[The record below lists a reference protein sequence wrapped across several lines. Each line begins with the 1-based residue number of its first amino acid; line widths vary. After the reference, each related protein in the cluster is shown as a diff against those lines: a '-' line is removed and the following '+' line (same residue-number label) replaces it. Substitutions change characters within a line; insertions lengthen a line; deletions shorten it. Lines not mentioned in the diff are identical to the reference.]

1 MIYLFL
7 AVVFYSAAL
16 LIGTSAARNANTN
29 LASAVNTIFSAV
41 IPFLVVIPILSKK
54 TFQNQKYG
62 VLMAALSGI
71 VVSLFVLAINKS
83 LTQNKVSIVAPVIYG
98 ETILI
103 TTILSYFIFKEK
115 LTVLEGSGLFF
126 VLAGFAII
134 IFARATAK

>member
-1 MIYLFL
+1 
-7 AVVFYSAAL
+7 
-16 LIGTSAARNANTN
+16 
-29 LASAVNTIFSAV
+29 
-41 IPFLVVIPILSKK
+41 
-54 TFQNQKYG
+54 
-62 VLMAALSGI
+62 MAALSGI